1 MSKVE
6 LEVTPAPAQKQD
18 PLQWVTSK
26 MRKACL
32 ELEAEAK
39 AALPEGSFLHTIY
52 VSEALARGGYSLAR
66 KYNTNVCNGM
76 TIILVV
82 HPLSVEIFAS
92 VCSKEDT
99 YTRLDGRFEALKR
112 LALKYNK
119 SGVLP
124 VEMTPLSIHVEKVEL
139 AIEGVP
145 ETLETVVRGAVNL
158 FIKEQINSKAKPKS
172 KAFVPSREQLNQA
185 EQNLIDALKS
195 QNSVDVDFRLTYQ
208 YRVPKTG
215 MRSVMM
221 RPYNVKA
228 GTDVAFEETT
238 VKLIKRVGAEE
249 ATVESSAMVTRYV
262 GDANNRLA
270 ARWFALK
277 KLAKQVQRKDKRPK
291 NV

>member
-92 VCSKEDT
+92 VCSFNVCIF
-99 YTRLDGRFEALKR
+99 Y
-112 LALKYNK
+112 
-119 SGVLP
+119 
-124 VEMTPLSIHVEKVEL
+124 PLYRIQKKAHANCTS
-139 AIEGVP
+139 
-145 ETLETVVRGAVNL
+145 L
-158 FIKEQINSKAKPKS
+158 F
-172 KAFVPSREQLNQA
+172 
-185 EQNLIDALKS
+185 
-195 QNSVDVDFRLTYQ
+195 
-208 YRVPKTG
+208 
-215 MRSVMM
+215 
-221 RPYNVKA
+221 
-228 GTDVAFEETT
+228 
-238 VKLIKRVGAEE
+238 
-249 ATVESSAMVTRYV
+249 
-262 GDANNRLA
+262 
-270 ARWFALK
+270 
-277 KLAKQVQRKDKRPK
+277 
-291 NV
+291 